1 MPNVGTVLKEEI
13 TRLARKE
20 LRNQTEWLKKA
31 SAQYRRDIADL
42 KRQVAKLQRQV
53 SNSGESVPGKAS
65 AQPGDETATR
75 VRFTAKGLRSL
86 RIRLGLSAGDFA
98 RLAGV
103 SPKSIYKWELGTAR
117 PRKGHLTAL
126 ASLRGIGKKEART
139 RLAQLD
145 KQQTRLAR
153 KS

>member
-1 MPNVGTVLKEEI
+1 MPNVVAVLKEEI

-20 LRNQTEWLKKA
+20 LRNQTGWMKKA
-31 SAQYRRDIADL
+31 SAQYRRDIAAL

-53 SNSGESVPGKAS
+53 SHGGEHVPGKTA

-75 VRFTAKGLRSL
+75 VRFTAKRLRSQ

-98 RLAGV
+98 RLVGV
-103 SPKSIYKWELGTAR
+103 SPKSVYKWELGTAR
-117 PRKGHLTAL
+117 PRKGHLSVL
-126 ASLRGIGKKEART
+126 ASLREIGKKEART

-145 KQQTRLAR
+145 QPQTKRAR